1 MKILV
6 LTTFTSHHLFFLLQ
20 LKKFKSNN
28 VVAIIEKDYVKFP
41 YKTEHKID
49 AEIEKYE
56 KKLWFKNNMPEMTDI
71 CENFEVNSINEK
83 KTIDFIRKY
92 RPNVVL
98 VFGTRKIK
106 SNIIDICKGKI
117 YNFHGGNPEYY
128 RGLDTNLW
136 AIYHSQ
142 YSFLCTC
149 LHEIDEKFDNGKI
162 FGVKKINLKKNLK
175 IFKLRSINTENCVLL
190 ANKLI
195 KKISNRNLIVL
206 KKQKYKGRYYSAM
219 PSILKE
225 QCVIKFNNYTN
236 NL

>member
-1 MKILV
+1 
-6 LTTFTSHHLFFLLQ
+6 
-20 LKKFKSNN
+20 
-28 VVAIIEKDYVKFP
+28 
-41 YKTEHKID
+41 
-49 AEIEKYE
+49 
-56 KKLWFKNNMPEMTDI
+56 MTDI
-71 CENFEVNSINEK
+71 CENFEVNSINDK
-83 KTIDFIRKY
+83 KTIDFIKRY

-106 SNIIDICKGKI
+106 PNILDICKGKI

-162 FGVKKINLKKNLK
+162 FGIKKINLKKNLK

-206 KKQKYKGRYYSAM
+206 KKQKHKGRYYSAM